1 MIRLNS
7 ELDIPL
13 YRQLS
18 TQIME
23 SLVRGELSTGDTLP
37 SVRAL
42 AGDLGVNM
50 HTVNK
55 SYHDLEAKG
64 IIEIVAKKGAVIKAQ
79 DQKITTECLEHLS
92 SEFKPMVVEALISG
106 MDETKIHTLI
116 TNIIST
122 VRED

>member
-1 MIRLNS
+1 MISLNHA
-7 ELDIPL
+7 LDIPL

-23 SLVRGELSTGDTLP
+23 SVVRGELLAGDTLP

-55 SYHDLEAKG
+55 SYHELEAKG
-64 IIEIVAKKGAVIKAQ
+64 IIEIVPKKGAVIKAKE
-79 DQKITTECLEHLS
+79 QKISTKRLEGLS
-92 SEFKPMVVEALISG
+92 DEFRPIVVEALING
-106 MDETKIHTLI
+106 MNQEEIYMLI
-116 TNIIST
+116 TNIISK